1 MFRAALE
8 GVALNLAWGVAR
20 LRALGPACT
29 RVRLVGGGA
38 RNELWARI
46 LCDALEAEVQ
56 RLDES
61 ESAALGAAL
70 QAAWIARGG
79 SLDGLVQDFVRPA
92 GPALTPEPGAVRAYR
107 AAGERFRAAVE
118 RLHGTA

>member
-20 LRALGPACT
+20 LRALGPTCT
-29 RVRLVGGGA
+29 RVRVVGGGA

-46 LCDALEAEVQ
+46 LCDALDAELQ

-79 SLDGLVQDFVRPA
+79 SLDGLVQDFVRLT
-92 GPALTPEPGAVRAYR
+92 GPALAPEPGAVRVYR
-107 AAGERFRAAVE
+107 EAGERFRAAVE